1 MIQTVLQSKLLWYFI
16 GIIGRYQF
24 KYCTNGYIR
33 LVGKKTG
40 DYYPYIR
47 FSYTGDDMWYY
58 RADGEVGEITYKNMI
73 RMSNHLL
80 SMISLKQSNV
90 AKYLWGA
97 LC

>member
-1 MIQTVLQSKLLWYFI
+1 MLQTILQSKLLWYFI

-40 DYYPYIR
+40 HYYPYIR

-58 RADGEVGEITYKNMI
+58 RADGEVGEITYKDMI
-73 RMSNHLL
+73 RMSKSFIKHDK
-80 SMISLKQSNV
+80 LK
-90 AKYLWGA
+90 AIK
-97 LC
+97 CC